1 MNCDANNKCDTGE
14 AFNILAKYIGVGS
27 RTAAN
32 EGKKSMSMTA
42 PVTITPEKMAM
53 TAPVVQSNQYLGF
66 VLPLEYKEASQA
78 PKPLDQRIQIRTV
91 PEKLVAVESFTWW
104 YTEGRARDN
113 YIELKDKLSQVN
125 LAESTQ
131 ASTTSGRE
139 WISAQYNAPWT
150 IPFLRTNEVWIELNT
165 S

>member
-66 VLPLEYKEASQA
+66 VLPLEYKEAS
-78 PKPLDQRIQIRTV
+78 
-91 PEKLVAVESFTWW
+91 
-104 YTEGRARDN
+104 
-113 YIELKDKLSQVN
+113 
-125 LAESTQ
+125 
-131 ASTTSGRE
+131 
-139 WISAQYNAPWT
+139 
-150 IPFLRTNEVWIELNT
+150 
-165 S
+165 